1 MQDAMS
7 LTLMETAWSSEA
19 EPAQGT
25 LEAWIRAARA
35 GDHAAFERLVTLH
48 EGRVLRLARSL
59 ARRPEDA
66 WDLYQETFTKLYIT
80 LPRYRFECAFST
92 WVYRVATNT
101 GLDYLRRHKV
111 RSGLWHPLREDGT
124 ADGYADGRGGAN
136 PERVF
141 LSQEMRA
148 RIGSALAA
156 LPARQRLVFE
166 LRHEQGLR
174 QAEIAGILHT
184 SEATVKNAL
193 FRATQKLR
201 RALGGVLPAAPA
213 EPAKEEL

>member
-1 MQDAMS
+1 MS

-25 LEAWIRAARA
+25 LDAWIRAAQA
-35 GDHAAFERLVTLH
+35 GDHAAFEHLVNLH
-48 EGRVLRLARSL
+48 EGRVLRLARGL

-66 WDLYQETFTKLYIT
+66 WDLYQETFTKLYLT
-80 LPRYRFECAFST
+80 LPRYRFECSFST

-101 GLDYLRRHKV
+101 GLDYLRRNKV
-111 RSGLWHPLREDGT
+111 RSGLWHPLHQDGT
-124 ADGYADGRGGAN
+124 ASGYADGRGGAD
-136 PERVF
+136 PERML
-141 LSQEMRA
+141 LSQELRA
-148 RIGSALAA
+148 RIGNALAE

-174 QAEIAGILHT
+174 QAEIAGILRT

-201 RALGGVLPAAPA
+201 RALGDALTAAPA
-213 EPAKEEL
+213 GATKEEL